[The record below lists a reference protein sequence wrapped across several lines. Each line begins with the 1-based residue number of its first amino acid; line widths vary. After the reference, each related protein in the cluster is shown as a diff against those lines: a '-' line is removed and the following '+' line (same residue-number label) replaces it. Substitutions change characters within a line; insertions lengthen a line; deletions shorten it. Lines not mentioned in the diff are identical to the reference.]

1 MLSGFQTVPPGTTS
15 VTAAENGEVTL
26 GSAAGSQTFRLT
38 LTRFANPAGLE
49 SLGSNLF
56 RETTASGTP
65 EAGAPNEQGFGSI
78 QQGYVETSNVN
89 IVEEMV
95 NMILAQRAYELNSK
109 AIQSSDEMLQK
120 VNELKR

>member
-1 MLSGFQTVPPGTTS
+1 
-15 VTAAENGEVTL
+15 
-26 GSAAGSQTFRLT
+26 
-38 LTRFANPAGLE
+38 
-49 SLGSNLF
+49 LGSNLF

-109 AIQSSDEMLQK
+109 AIQSSDEMLK
-120 VNELKR
+120 NVNDLKR

>member
-1 MLSGFQTVPPGTTS
+1 
-15 VTAAENGEVTL
+15 
-26 GSAAGSQTFRLT
+26 
-38 LTRFANPAGLE
+38 LE

-56 RETTASGTP
+56 KETTSSGTP
-65 EAGAPNEQGFGSI
+65 ETGAPNEQGFGSI

-109 AIQSSDEMLQK
+109 AIQSSDEMLRN

>member
-1 MLSGFQTVPPGTTS
+1 MGLGGGKGF
-15 VTAAENGEVTL
+15 L
-26 GSAAGSQTFRLT
+26 FL
-38 LTRFANPAGLE
+38 LM
-49 SLGSNLF
+49 NLF
-56 RETTASGTP
+56 PCLYFEFSRFNTLFLIFLA
-65 EAGAPNEQGFGSI
+65 GFGSI

-109 AIQSSDEMLQK
+109 AIQSSDEMLRN